1 MKRGHVRWLRRHGRK
16 QLAWVDGSIARRNA
30 SQRSGGILIK
40 GGSTTLP
47 AWLTGN
53 RAGGSIDLEPDDRSR
68 VITGVEDAAAAYAA
82 RGALCTF
89 LEGFGIGADERPELV
104 EQLLSG
110 ARACRCDEPH
120 ESLSECAILHAEQQ
134 FEAWLGFVL
143 GAESLAGQPALPV
156 GRAAFL
162 ACGGPAK
169 WGHLILVD
177 EPLPEAFVAA
187 MRVAAPTLAPLPM
200 PGPMAAQSLETWSIA
215 DAGHAAAEVVDA
227 QLAWLGYARPLI
239 AVPIRLTKPTA

>member
-1 MKRGHVRWLRRHGRK
+1 MKRGHVRWLRRYGRK

-53 RAGGSIDLEPDDRSR
+53 RAGGSIELEPDDRSWA
-68 VITGVEDAAAAYAA
+68 IPGGEDAAAADAA
-82 RGALCTF
+82 RAMCTF

-104 EQLLSG
+104 ERLLSG

-120 ESLSECAILHAEQQ
+120 ESLSECAILHAEEQ

-143 GAESLAGQPALPV
+143 GAESLAGQPALPI

-162 ACGGPAK
+162 ACGGPTH
-169 WGHLILVD
+169 WRHLILVD
-177 EPLPEAFVAA
+177 EPLPDAFIAA
-187 MRVAAPTLAPLPM
+187 MRAATPTLAPLPM
-200 PGPMAAQSLETWSIA
+200 PGPMATQSLESWSIA